1 MPNPDAFTALGKHQT
16 TFTNLDVFD
25 RPEHVH
31 DAIAL
36 GINPG
41 GYSSPYFHSPF
52 LPKGAADIARTGC
65 TATLGS
71 GVEPG

>member
-41 GYSSPYFHSPF
+41 GYSSRLEPHNGGCPRQAQAL
-52 LPKGAADIARTGC
+52 LPGG
-65 TATLGS
+65 
-71 GVEPG
+71 